1 MQRQMRLIG
10 VSCVVVLVLSSGMA
24 NAQQRRG
31 GRFGRGASALSVAA
45 VPQVAKELKLT
56 EEQAALAKKLATE
69 DRKQRQELFQG
80 FRDLT
85 QEQRRERFQKSTEQ
99 RQAKEKQLA
108 ESLGAE
114 KMKRIRQLSL
124 QTRGVVSAFFDR
136 QTGEKLKIS
145 DDQRS
150 KAREEIGGM
159 REEFTAAR
167 NNAEAR
173 AKLVTKMNETLAEI
187 LNDDQKASWKEML
200 GKPAGKELLAA
211 IRAATTR
218 RRRSSN

>member
-1 MQRQMRLIG
+1 MQRQMRLFG
-10 VSCVVVLVLSSGMA
+10 VSCVVVLVLSSGVA

-31 GRFGRGASALSVAA
+31 RGFSRGASALSVAA
-45 VPQVAKELKLT
+45 VSQVAKELKLT
-56 EEQAALAKKLATE
+56 EEQTALATKLLAE

-80 FRDLT
+80 FGDLT
-85 QEQRRERFQKSTEQ
+85 QEERRERFQKSTEQ

-114 KMKRIRQLSL
+114 KMKRVRQLSL
-124 QTRGVVSAFFDR
+124 QTGGVATAFFDR

-145 DDQRS
+145 DGQRS

-167 NNAEAR
+167 NDAEAR
-173 AKLVTKMNETLAEI
+173 AKLVTKVNETLSDI
-187 LNDDQKASWKEML
+187 LTEEQKAAWKKML
-200 GKPAGKELLAA
+200 GKPAGEELLAA